1 MTDFTAKFN
10 ATVDEITKAFLGGKI
25 DKATA
30 EKRFADA
37 LKLKESEEAAK
48 VKAEEQKAR
57 EIKLTKVA
65 KEAAYALTDYITVLV
80 EDISPVDP
88 KDRAEMTNVIFEA
101 LMEFKNPIEGA
112 KNLKE
117 SLDKIEKESTRNET
131 DLESLTSLVEM
142 IREFEKMGDP
152 SKLSEE
158 EIEKKLNKVFG
169 GKATGTVP
177 VRETTFPKTNRKIRD
192 NEKIF
197 EDFFKNL

>member
-1 MTDFTAKFN
+1 MTNINTTFTA
-10 ATVDEITKAFLGGKI
+10 TIDEISKAFLSGKI
-25 DKATA
+25 DKVTA
-30 EKRFADA
+30 EKRFTDA
-37 LKLKESEEAAK
+37 LKLKETEEAEK
-48 VKAEEQKAR
+48 VKTEEQKAR

-65 KEAAYALTDYITVLV
+65 KEAAYALADYITVLV

-88 KDRAEMTNVIFEA
+88 KDRAEMINVIFEA
-101 LMEFKNPIEGA
+101 LMEFKNPLEGA

-117 SLDKIEKESTRNET
+117 SLDKVEKGSARNEA
-131 DLESLTSLVEM
+131 DLESLISLVEM

-152 SKLSEE
+152 SKLSED

-169 GKATGTVP
+169 GKPTGTAP
-177 VRETTFPKTNRKIRD
+177 VRETAFPKTNRKIRD

>member
-1 MTDFTAKFN
+1 MTNFTAKFN
-10 ATVDEITKAFLGGKI
+10 ATVDEISKAFLSGKI

-30 EKRFADA
+30 EKRFAET
-37 LKLKESEEAAK
+37 LKLKEAEEAAK

-65 KEAAYALTDYITVLV
+65 KEAAYALADYITVLV
-80 EDISPVDP
+80 EDVAPVDL
-88 KDRAEMTNVIFEA
+88 KDRAEMVNLIFEA
-101 LMEFKNPIEGA
+101 LMEFKNPLEGA

-117 SLDKIEKESTRNET
+117 SLDKIEKESTRNEA

-152 SKLSEE
+152 SKLSDD

-169 GKATGTVP
+169 GKFTRTVAT
-177 VRETTFPKTNRKIRD
+177 PKVEKRNSKIRD

-197 EDFFKNL
+197 EDFFKNF

>member
-1 MTDFTAKFN
+1 MTNFTAKFN
-10 ATVDEITKAFLGGKI
+10 ATVDEISKAFLSGKI

-37 LKLKESEEAAK
+37 LKLKETEEAEK
-48 VKAEEQKAR
+48 VKAEEQKAK

-65 KEAAYALTDYITVLV
+65 KEAAYALADYITVLV

-88 KDRAEMTNVIFEA
+88 KDRAEMINVIFEA
-101 LMEFKNPIEGA
+101 LMEFKNPLEGA

-117 SLDKIEKESTRNET
+117 SLDKIEKGSARNEA
-131 DLESLTSLVEM
+131 DLESLTSLIEM

-152 SKLSEE
+152 SKLSED

-169 GKATGTVP
+169 GKPTGTAP
-177 VRETTFPKTNRKIRD
+177 VRETAFPKTNRKIRD

>member
-1 MTDFTAKFN
+1 MTNFTAKFN
-10 ATVDEITKAFLGGKI
+10 ATVDEISKAFLSGKI

-30 EKRFADA
+30 EKRFADV
-37 LKLKESEEAAK
+37 LKLKETEEAAK

-65 KEAAYALTDYITVLV
+65 KEAAYALADYITVLV
-80 EDISPVDP
+80 EDVSPVDP
-88 KDRAEMTNVIFEA
+88 KDRAEMVNVIFEA
-101 LMEFKNPIEGA
+101 LMEFKNPLEGA

-117 SLDKIEKESTRNET
+117 SLDKIEKESARNEA

-142 IREFEKMGDP
+142 IREFEKIGDP
-152 SKLSEE
+152 SKLSED

-169 GKATGTVP
+169 GKPTRTVAAP
-177 VRETTFPKTNRKIRD
+177 SSKPRN

-197 EDFFKNL
+197 ENFFKNL

>member
-1 MTDFTAKFN
+1 MTNFTAKFN
-10 ATVDEITKAFLGGKI
+10 TTVDEISKAFLSGKI

-37 LKLKESEEAAK
+37 LKLKETEEAEK
-48 VKAEEQKAR
+48 VKAEEQKAK

-65 KEAAYALTDYITVLV
+65 KEAAYALADYITVLV

-88 KDRAEMTNVIFEA
+88 KDRAEMINVIFEA
-101 LMEFKNPIEGA
+101 LMEFKNPLEGA

-117 SLDKIEKESTRNET
+117 NLDKIEKKSARNEA
-131 DLESLTSLVEM
+131 DLEPLTSLVEM
-142 IREFEKMGDP
+142 IREFEKMEDP
-152 SKLSEE
+152 FKLSED

-169 GKATGTVP
+169 GKPTGTAS
-177 VRETTFPKTNRKIRD
+177 VRETAFPKTNRKIRD
-192 NEKIF
+192 DEKIF

>member
-1 MTDFTAKFN
+1 MTNFTAKFN
-10 ATVDEITKAFLGGKI
+10 AIVDEISKAFLSGKI

-30 EKRFADA
+30 EKRFTDA
-37 LKLKESEEAAK
+37 LKLKETEEAEK
-48 VKAEEQKAR
+48 VKADAR

-88 KDRAEMTNVIFEA
+88 KDRAEMINVIFEA
-101 LMEFKNPIEGA
+101 LMEFKNPLEGA

-117 SLDKIEKESTRNET
+117 SLDKIEKGSARNEA
-131 DLESLTSLVEM
+131 DLESLISLVEM

-169 GKATGTVP
+169 GKPTGTAP
-177 VRETTFPKTNRKIRD
+177 VRGTAFPKTNHKIRD